1 VLAPALA
8 VAQSLEPRLYLPLP
22 KGINVIN
29 FTYGHTSGDLVLD
42 AALPLSNSH
51 ARLDAGT
58 FAFVRTFGLFGRS
71 AQVQAIAPFATGE
84 ASAAVAGRDTT
95 RNLDG
100 LVDPMLRLAV
110 NLKGG
115 PARRRAE
122 LAGVKFGTIIGASF
136 SVTLP
141 LGQYDNDRRINLGA
155 NRWSVKPELGI
166 IQPLGHAWAVEG
178 YAGVWLYGDNTDYLR
193 TSTVSQDP
201 LWTWQ
206 AHAIRIVGRRGWL
219 ALDGTWVRG
228 GATKLNGVVQNTF
241 EENAR
246 LGSTAAWFISRHHAL
261 KAAFAT
267 GVTTRYGGD
276 FDIFTIGY
284 QYSWGG

>member
-22 KGINVIN
+22 KGMSVIN

-84 ASAAVAGRDTT
+84 ASATVAGRDTT

-115 PARRRAE
+115 PAA
-122 LAGVKFGTIIGASF
+122 A
-136 SVTLP
+136 LP
-141 LGQYDNDRRINLGA
+141 
-155 NRWSVKPELGI
+155 P
-166 IQPLGHAWAVEG
+166 
-178 YAGVWLYGDNTDYLR
+178 
-193 TSTVSQDP
+193 
-201 LWTWQ
+201 
-206 AHAIRIVGRRGWL
+206 
-219 ALDGTWVRG
+219 
-228 GATKLNGVVQNTF
+228 
-241 EENAR
+241 
-246 LGSTAAWFISRHHAL
+246 GSSA
-261 KAAFAT
+261 
-267 GVTTRYGGD
+267 VTTRSRRRSPRASPPATAVILTFSPSATSIRGAVE
-276 FDIFTIGY
+276 
-284 QYSWGG
+284 